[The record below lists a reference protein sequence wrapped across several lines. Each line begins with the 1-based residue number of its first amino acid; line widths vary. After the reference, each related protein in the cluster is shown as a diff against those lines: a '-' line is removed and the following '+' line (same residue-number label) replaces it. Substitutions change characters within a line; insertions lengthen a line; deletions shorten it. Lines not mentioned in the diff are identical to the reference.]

1 MSRADTYTRWGVV
14 SSGEGGG
21 RIAAELLARED
32 NPGIDDRIALLNTN
46 RADVRNTID
55 RAALGESADEFVTVF
70 GSKRG
75 VGNNF
80 VAGQECARED
90 LDRIVNTI
98 SNRMTGADAFM
109 HMTTLGGGTG
119 NGSIPYLV
127 EQLSTGGD
135 VDDLPAWMDSVV
147 HVALAAWPYYDE
159 PAQRQFNA
167 ISGLSRL
174 LMRRDGS
181 QNANMVLL
189 AANSHL
195 DRTGAQGSYDEVN
208 DRIVTAID
216 LLIGAG
222 REARG
227 VIDVEDYVAQ
237 PSNIGAYHFTP
248 AVATGL
254 NGKMLEYEL
263 MFDRAAERTFV
274 PMDVTTARA
283 AYAIVRAPE
292 RLIESGEVT
301 ETGVQSAFS
310 DWKRA
315 NDIAG
320 AVGMT
325 TLTPK
330 EGRGSDVDVLLLL
343 GGFDLN
349 PLLDHSR
356 DAFDDHKRNIEAA
369 RGIGNAPEETITE
382 AHIADLEENL
392 ERYVSINTR

>member
-1 MSRADTYTRWGVV
+1 MSQRDTFTRWGVI

-21 RIAAELLARED
+21 RIAAQLLARED

-46 RADVRNTID
+46 RADILNTIE
-55 RAALGESADEFVTVF
+55 RASLDDTSEFTTVF

-80 VAGQECARED
+80 IAGEQCARED
-90 LDRIVNTI
+90 LDLIVGDI
-98 SNRMTGADAFM
+98 QERMTGADAFM

-119 NGSIPYLV
+119 NGSIPYLI
-127 EQLSTGGD
+127 EQLSGGSD
-135 VDDLPAWMDSVV
+135 ASNLRPWMDSVV

-167 ISGLSRL
+167 VMGLSRL
-174 LMRRDGS
+174 LMKRNGE
-181 QNANMVLL
+181 QNADMVLL
-189 AANSHL
+189 ASNSHL
-195 DRTGAQGSYDEVN
+195 NDDGTQGSYDEVN

-216 LLIGAG
+216 LFISAG

-254 NGKMLEYEL
+254 NGRMLEYEL
-263 MFDRAAERTFV
+263 LFDRAAEQTFV
-274 PMDVTTARA
+274 PMDVTTSRA
-283 AYAIVRAPE
+283 AYAVVRAPE
-292 RLIESGEVT
+292 QLIESGDIT
-301 ETGVQSAFS
+301 ETGVQSAFGE
-310 DWKRA
+310 WKRD
-315 NDIAG
+315 NDIGG

-330 EGRGSDVDVLLLL
+330 QTRGNDVDVLVLL

-356 DAFDDHKRNIEAA
+356 DAFETHKQNVEAA
-369 RGIGNAPEETITE
+369 RQLGNASDDSISE
-382 AHIADLEENL
+382 AHVADLSENL
-392 ERYVSINTR
+392 ERYVSINAR

>member
-1 MSRADTYTRWGVV
+1 MSRADTFTRWGVI

-46 RADVRNTID
+46 RADILNTIE
-55 RAALGESADEFVTVF
+55 RASLEDTSEYTTVF

-80 VAGQECARED
+80 IAGEQCARED
-90 LDRIVNTI
+90 LDLIVGDI
-98 SNRMTGADAFM
+98 QERMTGADAFM

-119 NGSIPYLV
+119 NGSIPYLI
-127 EQLSTGGD
+127 EQLTGGSD
-135 VDDLPAWMDSVV
+135 ASNLRPWMDSVV

-167 ISGLSRL
+167 VMGLSRL
-174 LMRRDGS
+174 LMKRNGE
-181 QNANMVLL
+181 QNADMVLL
-189 AANSHL
+189 ASNSHL
-195 DRTGAQGSYDEVN
+195 NDDGTQGSYDEVN

-216 LLIGAG
+216 LFISAG

-254 NGKMLEYEL
+254 NGRMLEYEL
-263 MFDRAAERTFV
+263 MFDRAAEQTFV

-283 AYAIVRAPE
+283 AYAVVRAPE
-292 RLIESGEVT
+292 QLIESGDIT
-301 ETGVQSAFS
+301 ETGVQSAFGE
-310 DWKRA
+310 WKRD
-315 NDIAG
+315 NDIGG

-330 EGRGSDVDVLLLL
+330 QTRGNDVDVLVLL

-356 DAFDDHKRNIEAA
+356 DAFETHKQNVEAA
-369 RGIGNAPEETITE
+369 RQLGNTPDDSISE
-382 AHIADLEENL
+382 AHVADLSENL
-392 ERYVSINTR
+392 ERYVSINAR

>member
-1 MSRADTYTRWGVV
+1 M
-14 SSGEGGG
+14 
-21 RIAAELLARED
+21 
-32 NPGIDDRIALLNTN
+32 NTN
-46 RADVRNTID
+46 RADILNTIE
-55 RAALGESADEFVTVF
+55 RASLDDTSEYTTVF

-80 VAGQECARED
+80 IAGEECARED
-90 LDRIVNTI
+90 IDLITGDIQE
-98 SNRMTGADAFM
+98 RMTGADAFM

-119 NGSIPYLV
+119 NGSIPYLI
-127 EQLSTGGD
+127 EQLSGGSEASN
-135 VDDLPAWMDSVV
+135 LRPWMDSVV

-167 ISGLSRL
+167 VMGLSRL
-174 LMRRDGS
+174 LMRRDGQ
-181 QNANMVLL
+181 QNADMVLL
-189 AANSHL
+189 ASNSHL
-195 DRTGAQGSYDEVN
+195 DGDGTQGSYDAVN

-216 LLIGAG
+216 LFISAG

-254 NGKMLEYEL
+254 NGRMLEYEL
-263 MFDRAAERTFV
+263 MFDRAAEQTFV
-274 PMDVTTARA
+274 PMDVTTSRA
-283 AYAIVRAPE
+283 AYAVVRAPE
-292 RLIESGEVT
+292 QLIESGDIT
-301 ETGVQSAFS
+301 ETGIQSAFGE
-310 DWKRA
+310 WKRD
-315 NDIAG
+315 NDIGG

-330 EGRGSDVDVLLLL
+330 QTRGNDVDVLVLL

-356 DAFDDHKRNIEAA
+356 DAFETHKQNVEAA
-369 RGIGNAPEETITE
+369 RQLGNTPEDAISE
-382 AHIADLEENL
+382 AHVADLSENL
-392 ERYVSINTR
+392 ERYVSINAR

>member
-1 MSRADTYTRWGVV
+1 MSRADTFTRWGVI

-46 RADVRNTID
+46 RADILNTIE
-55 RAALGESADEFVTVF
+55 RASLDDTSEYTTVF

-80 VAGQECARED
+80 IAGEECARED
-90 LDRIVNTI
+90 LDVIVGDI
-98 SNRMTGADAFM
+98 QERMTGADAFM

-119 NGSIPYLV
+119 NGSIPYLI
-127 EQLSTGGD
+127 EQLAGGSD
-135 VDDLPAWMDSVV
+135 ASNLRPWMDSVV

-167 ISGLSRL
+167 VMGLSRL
-174 LMRRDGS
+174 LMRRDGQ
-181 QNANMVLL
+181 QNADMVLL
-189 AANSHL
+189 ASNSHL
-195 DRTGAQGSYDEVN
+195 NDDGTQGSYDEVN
-208 DRIVTAID
+208 ERIVTAID
-216 LLIGAG
+216 LFISAG

-254 NGKMLEYEL
+254 NGRMLEYEL
-263 MFDRAAERTFV
+263 MFDRAAEQTFV
-274 PMDVTTARA
+274 PMDVTTSRA
-283 AYAIVRAPE
+283 AYAVVRAPE
-292 RLIESGEVT
+292 QLIESGDIT
-301 ETGVQSAFS
+301 ETGVQSAFGE
-310 DWKRA
+310 WKRD
-315 NDIAG
+315 NDIGG

-330 EGRGSDVDVLLLL
+330 QSRGNDVDVLVLL

-356 DAFDDHKRNIEAA
+356 DAFETHKQNVEAA
-369 RGIGNAPEETITE
+369 RQLGNTPEDSISE
-382 AHIADLEENL
+382 AHVADLSENL
-392 ERYVSINTR
+392 ERYVSINAR

>member
-1 MSRADTYTRWGVV
+1 MSRADTFTRWGVI

-46 RADVRNTID
+46 RADILNTIE
-55 RAALGESADEFVTVF
+55 RASLEDTSEYTTVF

-80 VAGQECARED
+80 IAGEQCARED
-90 LDRIVNTI
+90 IDLIVGDI
-98 SNRMTGADAFM
+98 QERMTGADAFM

-119 NGSIPYLV
+119 NGSIPYLI
-127 EQLSTGGD
+127 EQLSGGAD
-135 VDDLPAWMDSVV
+135 ASNLRPWMDSVV

-167 ISGLSRL
+167 VMGLSRL
-174 LMRRDGS
+174 LMKRNGE
-181 QNANMVLL
+181 QNADMVLL
-189 AANSHL
+189 ASNSHL
-195 DRTGAQGSYDEVN
+195 NDDGTQGSYDAVN
-208 DRIVTAID
+208 DRIVAAID
-216 LLIGAG
+216 LFISAG

-254 NGKMLEYEL
+254 NGRMLEYEL
-263 MFDRAAERTFV
+263 MFDRAAEQTFV
-274 PMDVTTARA
+274 PMDVTTSRA
-283 AYAIVRAPE
+283 AYAVVRAPE
-292 RLIESGEVT
+292 QLIESGDIT
-301 ETGVQSAFS
+301 ETGVQSAFGE
-310 DWKRA
+310 WKRD
-315 NDIAG
+315 NDIGG

-330 EGRGSDVDVLLLL
+330 QTRGNDVDVLVLL

-356 DAFDDHKRNIEAA
+356 DAFETHKQNVEAA
-369 RGIGNAPEETITE
+369 RQLGNAPDDSISE
-382 AHIADLEENL
+382 AHVADLSENL
-392 ERYVSINTR
+392 ERYVSINAR

>member
-1 MSRADTYTRWGVV
+1 MSQRDTFTRWGVI

-21 RIAAELLARED
+21 RIAAQLLARED

-46 RADVRNTID
+46 RADILNTIE
-55 RAALGESADEFVTVF
+55 RASLEDTSEFTTVF

-80 VAGQECARED
+80 IAGEQCARED
-90 LDRIVNTI
+90 LDLIVGDI
-98 SNRMTGADAFM
+98 QERMTGADAFM

-119 NGSIPYLV
+119 NGSIPYLI
-127 EQLSTGGD
+127 EQLSGGSD
-135 VDDLPAWMDSVV
+135 ASNLRPWMDSVV

-167 ISGLSRL
+167 VMGLSRL
-174 LMRRDGS
+174 LMKRNGE
-181 QNANMVLL
+181 QNADMVLL
-189 AANSHL
+189 ASNSHL
-195 DRTGAQGSYDEVN
+195 NDDGTQGSYDEVN

-216 LLIGAG
+216 LFISAG

-254 NGKMLEYEL
+254 NGRMLEYEL
-263 MFDRAAERTFV
+263 LFDRAAEQTFV
-274 PMDVTTARA
+274 PMDVTTSRA
-283 AYAIVRAPE
+283 AYAVVRAPE
-292 RLIESGEVT
+292 QLIESGDIT
-301 ETGVQSAFS
+301 ETGVQSAFGE
-310 DWKRA
+310 WKRD
-315 NDIAG
+315 NDIGG

-330 EGRGSDVDVLLLL
+330 QTRGNDVDVLVLL

-356 DAFDDHKRNIEAA
+356 DAFETHKQNVEAA
-369 RGIGNAPEETITE
+369 RQLGNAPDDSISE
-382 AHIADLEENL
+382 AHVADLSENL
-392 ERYVSINTR
+392 ERYVSINAR

>member
-1 MSRADTYTRWGVV
+1 MSRADTFTRWGVI

-46 RADVRNTID
+46 RADILNTIE
-55 RAALGESADEFVTVF
+55 RASLDDTSEYTTVF

-80 VAGQECARED
+80 IAGEQCARED
-90 LDRIVNTI
+90 LDLVVGDIQE
-98 SNRMTGADAFM
+98 RMTGADAFM

-119 NGSIPYLV
+119 NGSIPYLI
-127 EQLSTGGD
+127 EQLAGGAD
-135 VDDLPAWMDSVV
+135 ASNLRPWMDSVV

-167 ISGLSRL
+167 VMGLSRL
-174 LMRRDGS
+174 LMRRDGQ
-181 QNANMVLL
+181 QNADMVLL
-189 AANSHL
+189 ASNSHL
-195 DRTGAQGSYDEVN
+195 NDDGTQGSYDEVN

-216 LLIGAG
+216 LFISAG

-254 NGKMLEYEL
+254 NGRMLEYEL
-263 MFDRAAERTFV
+263 MFDRAAEQTFV
-274 PMDVTTARA
+274 PMDVTTSRA
-283 AYAIVRAPE
+283 AYAVVRAPE
-292 RLIESGEVT
+292 QLIESGEIT
-301 ETGVQSAFS
+301 ETGVQSAFGE
-310 DWKRA
+310 WKRD
-315 NDIAG
+315 NDIGG

-330 EGRGSDVDVLLLL
+330 QSRGNDVDVLVLL

-356 DAFDDHKRNIEAA
+356 DAFETHKQNVEAA
-369 RGIGNAPEETITE
+369 RQLGNTPEDSISE
-382 AHIADLEENL
+382 AHVADLSENL
-392 ERYVSINTR
+392 ERYVSINAR

>member
-1 MSRADTYTRWGVV
+1 M
-14 SSGEGGG
+14 
-21 RIAAELLARED
+21 LAREE

-46 RADVRNTID
+46 RADILNTIE
-55 RAALGESADEFVTVF
+55 RASLDDTSEYTTVF

-80 VAGQECARED
+80 IAGEECARED
-90 LDRIVNTI
+90 IDLITGDIQE
-98 SNRMTGADAFM
+98 RMTGADAFM

-119 NGSIPYLV
+119 NGSIPYLI
-127 EQLSTGGD
+127 EQLSGGSEASN
-135 VDDLPAWMDSVV
+135 LRPWMDSVV

-167 ISGLSRL
+167 VMGLSRL
-174 LMRRDGS
+174 LMRRDGQ
-181 QNANMVLL
+181 QNADMVLL
-189 AANSHL
+189 ASNSHL
-195 DRTGAQGSYDEVN
+195 DGDGTQGSYDAVN

-216 LLIGAG
+216 LFISAG

-254 NGKMLEYEL
+254 NGRMLEYEL
-263 MFDRAAERTFV
+263 MFDRAAEQTFV
-274 PMDVTTARA
+274 PMDVTTSRA
-283 AYAIVRAPE
+283 AYAVVRAPE
-292 RLIESGEVT
+292 QLIESGDIT
-301 ETGVQSAFS
+301 ETGIQSAFGE
-310 DWKRA
+310 WKRD
-315 NDIAG
+315 NDIGG

-330 EGRGSDVDVLLLL
+330 QTRGNDVDVLVLL

-356 DAFDDHKRNIEAA
+356 DAFETHKQNVEAA
-369 RGIGNAPEETITE
+369 RQLGNTPEDAISE
-382 AHIADLEENL
+382 AHVADLSENL
-392 ERYVSINTR
+392 ERYVSINAR

>member
-1 MSRADTYTRWGVV
+1 MSQRDTFTRWGVI

-21 RIAAELLARED
+21 RIAAQLLARED

-46 RADVRNTID
+46 RADILNTIE
-55 RAALGESADEFVTVF
+55 RASLEDTSEFTTVF

-80 VAGQECARED
+80 IAGEQCARED
-90 LDRIVNTI
+90 LDLIVGDI
-98 SNRMTGADAFM
+98 QERMTGADAFM

-119 NGSIPYLV
+119 NGSIPYLI
-127 EQLSTGGD
+127 EQLSGGSD
-135 VDDLPAWMDSVV
+135 ASNLRPWMDSVV

-167 ISGLSRL
+167 VMGLSRL
-174 LMRRDGS
+174 LMKRNGE
-181 QNANMVLL
+181 QNADMVLL
-189 AANSHL
+189 ASNSHL
-195 DRTGAQGSYDEVN
+195 NDDGTQGSYDEVN

-216 LLIGAG
+216 LFISAG

-254 NGKMLEYEL
+254 NGRMLEYEL
-263 MFDRAAERTFV
+263 MFDRAAEQTFV
-274 PMDVTTARA
+274 PMDVTTSRA
-283 AYAIVRAPE
+283 AYAVVRAPE
-292 RLIESGEVT
+292 QLIESGDIT
-301 ETGVQSAFS
+301 ETGVQSAFGE
-310 DWKRA
+310 WKRD
-315 NDIAG
+315 NDIGG

-330 EGRGSDVDVLLLL
+330 QTRGNDVDVLVLL

-356 DAFDDHKRNIEAA
+356 DAFETHKQNVEAA
-369 RGIGNAPEETITE
+369 RQLGNTPEDSISE
-382 AHIADLEENL
+382 AHVADLSENL
-392 ERYVSINTR
+392 ERYVSINAR

>member
-1 MSRADTYTRWGVV
+1 MSRADTFTRWGVV

-21 RIAAELLARED
+21 RIAAELLAREE

-46 RADVRNTID
+46 RADILNTIE
-55 RAALGESADEFVTVF
+55 RASLDDTSEYTTVF

-80 VAGQECARED
+80 IAGEQCARED
-90 LDRIVNTI
+90 IDLIVGDI
-98 SNRMTGADAFM
+98 QERMTGADAFM

-119 NGSIPYLV
+119 NGSIPYLI
-127 EQLSTGGD
+127 EQLSGGSD
-135 VDDLPAWMDSVV
+135 ASNLRPWMDSVV

-167 ISGLSRL
+167 LMGLSRL
-174 LMRRDGS
+174 LMRRDGQ
-181 QNANMVLL
+181 QNADMVLL
-189 AANSHL
+189 ASNSHL
-195 DRTGAQGSYDEVN
+195 DGDGGQGSYDAVN
-208 DRIVTAID
+208 DKIVTAID
-216 LLIGAG
+216 LFISAG

-254 NGKMLEYEL
+254 NGRMLEYEL
-263 MFDRAAERTFV
+263 MFDRAAEQTFV

-283 AYAIVRAPE
+283 AYAVVRAPE
-292 RLIESGEVT
+292 QLIESGDIT
-301 ETGVQSAFS
+301 ETGVQSAFGE
-310 DWKRA
+310 WKRD
-315 NDIAG
+315 NDIGG

-330 EGRGSDVDVLLLL
+330 RTRGNDVDVLVLL

-356 DAFDDHKRNIEAA
+356 DAFETHKQNVEAA
-369 RGIGNAPEETITE
+369 RQLGNAPEDSISE
-382 AHIADLEENL
+382 AHVADLTENL
-392 ERYVSINTR
+392 ERYVSINAR

>member
-1 MSRADTYTRWGVV
+1 MSQRDTFTRWGVI

-21 RIAAELLARED
+21 RIAAQLLARED

-46 RADVRNTID
+46 RADILNTIE
-55 RAALGESADEFVTVF
+55 RASLDDTSEFTTVF

-80 VAGQECARED
+80 IAGEQCARED
-90 LDRIVNTI
+90 LDLIVGDI
-98 SNRMTGADAFM
+98 QERMTGADAFM

-119 NGSIPYLV
+119 NGSIPYLI
-127 EQLSTGGD
+127 EQLSGGSD
-135 VDDLPAWMDSVV
+135 ASNLRPWMDSVV

-167 ISGLSRL
+167 VMGLSRL
-174 LMRRDGS
+174 LMKRNGE
-181 QNANMVLL
+181 QNADMVLL
-189 AANSHL
+189 ASNSHL
-195 DRTGAQGSYDEVN
+195 NDDGTQGSYDEVN

-216 LLIGAG
+216 LFISAG

-254 NGKMLEYEL
+254 NGRMLEYEL
-263 MFDRAAERTFV
+263 LFDRAAEQTFV
-274 PMDVTTARA
+274 PMDVTTSRA
-283 AYAIVRAPE
+283 AYAVVRAPE
-292 RLIESGEVT
+292 QLIESGDIT
-301 ETGVQSAFS
+301 ETGVQSAFGE
-310 DWKRA
+310 WKRD
-315 NDIAG
+315 NDIGG

-330 EGRGSDVDVLLLL
+330 QTRGNDVDVLVLL

-356 DAFDDHKRNIEAA
+356 DAFETHKQNVEAA
-369 RGIGNAPEETITE
+369 RQLGNAPDDSISE
-382 AHIADLEENL
+382 AHVADLSENL
-392 ERYVSINTR
+392 ERYVSINAR